1 MDSVL
6 ARGRRINM
14 KTILFQGD
22 SITDAGRDRDYV
34 RTLERHDYQGC
45 LDLEINDSIYWEDP
59 HTSIDRTCQYLRAFL
74 PEQP

>member
-1 MDSVL
+1 
-6 ARGRRINM
+6 M

-34 RTLERHDYQGC
+34 RTLEGHDYQGC
-45 LDLEINDSIYWEDP
+45 LDLEINDSICWEDP
-59 HTSIDRTCQYLRAFL
+59 HTSIDRTCQYPRAIF